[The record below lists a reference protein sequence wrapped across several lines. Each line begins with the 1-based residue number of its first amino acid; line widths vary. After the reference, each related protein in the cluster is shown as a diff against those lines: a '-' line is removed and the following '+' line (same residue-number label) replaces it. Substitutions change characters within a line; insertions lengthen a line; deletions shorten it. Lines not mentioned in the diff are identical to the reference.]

1 MFFGYDAMGVNE
13 FIKRLEYNTSYPLQ
27 AVRQRTGEL
36 KDPTK
41 FLQKLFVEGSLTR
54 FDDKIMEKALINAQ
68 LYEDKVGIQV
78 DKAKATLKIDVVDA
92 IIDAMYQA
100 MYHFYV
106 AAIVF
111 FVWGFFRLNA
121 TAGIFATGFAC
132 IILGLLSEAVAGKG
146 GD

>member
-1 MFFGYDAMGVNE
+1 VRTVTLSKGVV
-13 FIKRLEYNTSYPLQ
+13 III
-27 AVRQRTGEL
+27 L
-36 KDPTK
+36 K
-41 FLQKLFVEGSLTR
+41 L
-54 FDDKIMEKALINAQ
+54 IWKA
-68 LYEDKVGIQV
+68 
-78 DKAKATLKIDVVDA
+78 IDV
-92 IIDAMYQA
+92 I
-100 MYHFYV
+100 FYV